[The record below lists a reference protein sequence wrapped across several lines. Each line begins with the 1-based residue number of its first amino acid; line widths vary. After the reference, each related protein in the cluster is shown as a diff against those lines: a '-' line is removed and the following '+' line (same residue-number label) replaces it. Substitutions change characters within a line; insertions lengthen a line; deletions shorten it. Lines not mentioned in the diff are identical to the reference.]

1 MPPLSSKLNIRQQT
15 SRARLSWLAH
25 ARSSSNKP
33 SSQPGARRRRI
44 APGLSMSSALGHSR
58 QLAVF
63 RNGTY
68 EAWPGGH
75 LRRSQLVPSRFI
87 EFKQYLEPNHI
98 RSKTYLEFLDAK
110 RKIFRR

>member
-1 MPPLSSKLNIRQQT
+1 MELT
-15 SRARLSWLAH
+15 RLG
-25 ARSSSNKP
+25 
-33 SSQPGARRRRI
+33 Q
-44 APGLSMSSALGHSR
+44 
-58 QLAVF
+58 AVISD
-63 RNGTY
+63 
-68 EAWPGGH
+68 GH